1 MAKISSI
8 TYPDIVGQFAG
19 LLGGVETR
27 FGVEE
32 NAQIR
37 IGAPRDLDLSGV
49 DPTVNISEATAKTY
63 DLFHLTDNV
72 VIRIY
77 AWYHDWQAT
86 QQDPVIHNVLQLR
99 SYIVNTVTGNKTLT
113 SDAHESGAS
122 HMVQGFLSGS
132 QQGMSGAG
140 RYFCCPKTLVD
151 TYKLKLVLVTE
162 YYTAGLNPDGFGIIL
177 LMPTTNSVF
186 PATLQSWSHISRGY
200 LGKSNNKYYFDAVPS
215 GNVYYPFN
223 GAAAEILWV
232 DNLQFFENFVKGYDP
247 TFKVEDILDVGE
259 VDEPIQDLDPS
270 EPGGGEGDYDEGSDP
285 IDFPALPTGGALASG
300 GCKAYLVT
308 STNLRAIF
316 NKLWSTTSFDIST
329 FQKLYD
335 CPMDSIISLHALP
348 ITPHNITSNDIYIG
362 NFNTEVRDRVVSN
375 QYLTVDCGSIDV
387 KEFWGSALDYN
398 PYTKA
403 ELFLPFV
410 GIKEVDI
417 DDVMD
422 KTVHI
427 KYNIDVLTGDCIA
440 NVKCGASVLY
450 KYAGNMKQNI
460 PVSGKTSNLDLNG
473 IQGVFSTIA
482 GAAMGTAVGGP
493 VGTAIGVGAGL
504 SAAAGVVGSK
514 VTTQRASG
522 LTGNVG
528 ILDDYVPYIIL
539 HRPIQSLA
547 NKFKSYKGYPSNITA
562 KLSTVSGYTEVEYV
576 NLQGIPNATSEEM
589 DEIKSLLQSGVII

>member
-1 MAKISSI
+1 MAIDSMV
-8 TYPDIVGQFAG
+8 YPDIVAQFAG
-19 LLGGVETR
+19 FLGGIEAKT
-27 FGVEE
+27 GEQE
-32 NAQIR
+32 MNCR
-37 IGAPRDLDLSGV
+37 IGGVRDLDLSGI
-49 DPTVNISEATAKTY
+49 DPSVNNSEYNAKVY
-63 DLFHLTDNV
+63 DLFSLSDTTV
-72 VIRIY
+72 VKGY
-77 AWYHDWQAT
+77 FWFT
-86 QQDPVIHNVLQLR
+86 QYTVSGNSYERLNARFKLYNR
-99 SYIVNTVTGNKTLT
+99 STGQSKDTNG
-113 SDAHESGAS
+113 SYP
-122 HMVQGFLSGS
+122 SGS
-132 QQGMSGAG
+132 GYWIEGFCEQQIDGITSGE
-140 RYFCCPKTLVD
+140 YFRCNSTLLQ
-151 TYKLKLVLVTE
+151 TYKAKMCLITE
-162 YYTAGLNPDGFGIIL
+162 YYNGVWTHPNGYGIVILFPTAN
-177 LMPTTNSVF
+177 TKF
-186 PATLQSWSHISRGY
+186 PATFQTWSHIVRGAMGNSWY
-200 LGKSNNKYYFDAVPS
+200 RSYVDPAPS
-215 GNVYYPFN
+215 GSIYYPWR
-223 GAAAEILWV
+223 GAGETVLWIS
-232 DNLQFFENFVKGYDP
+232 DETHFENWVKKYDP
-247 TFKVEDILDVGE
+247 EFKISDIRDVGE
-259 VDEPIQDLDPS
+259 VDDPIQDLDPS
-270 EPGGGEGDYDEGSDP
+270 EPGGGEGNYDEGSDP
-285 IDFPALPTGGALASG
+285 VDFPALPTGGALASG

-308 STNLRAIF
+308 STNLKAIF

-348 ITPHNITSNDIYIG
+348 VTPHNITSNDIYIG
-362 NFNTEVRDRVVSN
+362 NFNTEIRDRVVSN
-375 QYLTVDCGSIDV
+375 QYLAVDCGSIDV

-427 KYNIDVLTGDCIA
+427 KYNIDILTGDCIA

-562 KLSTVSGYTEVEYV
+562 KLSTVTGYTEVEYV